1 MVQPI
6 DYSIDVQ
13 QPFEASV
20 RGFQFGAGI
29 QQAQQQRQAAEAQA
43 RVQAQMQ
50 QDLRAFSGI
59 KNPTAADY
67 ASITTRYPQLSEHF
81 KRSWEMLQPEQQ
93 KNELSHATQVYAA
106 TLNGRNDV
114 AEQLLRDR
122 AAALRNSGD
131 DAKAKHAETMAELVR
146 LNPEGAKQTVG
157 LMLSSVMAPD
167 KFTEAFAKLGEE
179 RRAEAKAPAEL
190 TAAEAAAEKAKAD
203 AETAKVAAKYADQV
217 AMTDLQKKGWDIRKV
232 AADIEINKQQARIA
246 AMNATIARE
255 GNDLKRQELQL
266 KVQEARQKLDDRI
279 REKVSTAEAGA
290 TSIDNMLN
298 TIERIKKNPA
308 LNAVVGS
315 IEGGKFYPQTLAGM
329 LPGTASADE
338 RADAMA
344 LIETLGSQAFVAQ
357 IPNIKG
363 TGALSDAE
371 GKKLQSALTN
381 LSREQSEKQFRE
393 NLDEAMRLLTKGR
406 ENLSRST
413 GVPLGKPDTPAA
425 PGARPP
431 LSSFQR

>member
-1 MVQPI
+1 MAIGPI
-6 DYSIDVQ
+6 DYSTDVQ
-13 QPFEASV
+13 TPFQAALQ
-20 RGFQFGAGI
+20 GYQAGAAI
-29 QQAQQQRQAAEAQA
+29 RDDQTKQQQAETARQQQL
-43 RVQAQMQ
+43 QMQ
-50 QDLRAFSGI
+50 QDLAGLYS
-59 KNPTAADY
+59 NPTPRAIAQM
-67 ASITTRYPQLSEHF
+67 SLKYPQFSEQF
-81 KRSWEMLQPEQQ
+81 KRSSDMLNEEQRRSQ
-93 KNELSHATQVYAA
+93 LASATPIYAAVLSGNNELASAKV
-106 TLNGRNDV
+106 R
-114 AEQLLRDR
+114 EQAD
-122 AAALRNSGD
+122 AMANSGQEG
-131 DAKAKHAETMAELVR
+131 DAKHMRVIADLIDKSPETAKIAIGSWLS
-146 LNPEGAKQTVG
+146 G
-157 LMLSSVMAPD
+157 LMGPD
-167 KFTEAFAKLGEE
+167 KFADTFTKLGEE
-179 RRAEAKAPAEL
+179 QRAAAKAPAEL

-203 AETAKVAAKYADQV
+203 AETAKVTAKYADNV
-217 AMTDLQKKGWDIRKV
+217 AMTDLQKRGWDIRKI
-232 AADIEINKQQARIA
+232 ASDIEIDKQQARIA
-246 AMNATIARE
+246 AMNASLARE
-255 GNDLKRQELQL
+255 ANDLKRQELKL
-266 KVQEARQKLDDRI
+266 KVDEAKQKLDDKI

-290 TSIDNMLN
+290 SSIDNMLN

-315 IEGGKFYPQTLAGM
+315 IEGGRFYPQTLAGM
-329 LPGTASADE
+329 LPGTVNADE

-406 ENLSRST
+406 ETLSRST

>member
-1 MVQPI
+1 MALGPI
-6 DYSIDVQ
+6 DYSTDVQ
-13 QPFEASV
+13 TPFQAAV
-20 RGFQFGAGI
+20 QGYQVGAAMRDDQVKR
-29 QQAQQQRQAAEAQA
+29 QQAETARQQQM
-43 RVQAQMQ
+43 QMQ
-50 QDLRAFSGI
+50 QDLAGLYA
-59 KNPTAADY
+59 NPTPRAIAQM
-67 ASITTRYPQLSEHF
+67 SLKYPQFSEQF
-81 KRSWEMLQPEQQ
+81 KRSSDMLTEDQRRTQMA
-93 KNELSHATQVYAA
+93 SATPIYAA
-106 TLNGRNDV
+106 VLGGNNDLAV
-114 AEQLLRDR
+114 TKVRELAD
-122 AAALRNSGD
+122 AMDNSGQGE
-131 DAKAKHAETMAELVR
+131 DAKHTRVIADLIEKSPETAKIA
-146 LNPEGAKQTVG
+146 VG
-157 LMLSSVMAPD
+157 SWLSSLMGPD
-167 KFTEAFAKLGEE
+167 KFADTFGKLGAE
-179 RRAEAKAPAEL
+179 RRAEDLQPGQVRRGE
-190 TAAEAAAEKAKAD
+190 AEADKAAAD
-203 AETAKVAAKYADQV
+203 AETAKVAAKYADQATV
-217 AMTDLQKKGWDIRKV
+217 MDLQKKGWDIRKIV
-232 AADIEINKQQARIA
+232 SDIEIDKQQARIA
-246 AMNATIARE
+246 AMNAATARE
-255 GNDLKRQELQL
+255 GNALKREELQL
-266 KVQEARQKLDDRI
+266 KVQEARQKLDDKI
-279 REKVSTAEAGA
+279 REKVNAAEAGA

-406 ENLSRST
+406 ETLSRST